1 MESYGLLIDLVSAC
15 KVVFCLKMSVRRVN
29 YFSYKMFHN

>member
-15 KVVFCLKMSVRRVN
+15 KVGFYLKMSVRRVN
-29 YFSYKMFHN
+29 YFSHKVFHN